1 MCGFAGF
8 TNLRGRN
15 VETIARA
22 AAEAINH
29 RGPDEQDVFVTPT
42 VALAAVRLKIQDL
55 EHGRQPMRSDD
66 GRTVIVFN
74 GEVYNHRELRREL
87 EALGHVFHSDCDTEV
102 VLKAFVEWDVRSFE
116 RLRGM
121 FAAAFWNERDRRL
134 VLTRDRVGIKPL
146 YYTAVG
152 DDLFFGSELKTLFAH
167 PDVERTLDRTG
178 LSHYLSLN
186 YVPTPF
192 TLVEGIRKLSPGHW
206 MEWRSGKIET
216 APYWTLNFAP
226 DASMTVADAER
237 ELDRL
242 LGASVREHLLSDV
255 PLGVWL
261 SGGLDSSTILHY
273 AAEASPTR
281 LKTFSVSF
289 SGQTCDETGY
299 FREVARKYD
308 TEHFELDLRGDH
320 EVVDAVSGL
329 THYSDEP
336 SADAGALPVW
346 FLSRLTRQHATVAL
360 TGDGADELF
369 GGYLTYVADGYA
381 RHLRR
386 IPRPLRRA
394 ALALARQLPVSD
406 AKISFEYKL
415 KRMLAGSLLPPE
427 ESHFFWN
434 GTFTGREK
442 ARLFPDGPA
451 VTTGDLYGRLSADPG
466 TAAGYR
472 NRYLYVDQ
480 HYYLTDDILY
490 KCDRM
495 SMAHSVEVRPPFLD
509 HRIIEFAA
517 RLPENFKIR
526 GGSLKWLL
534 RRLMEKRLPQSVL
547 KRRKEGFDIPAHQ
560 WFRGPLKAMLRDT
573 LSERAVAE
581 SGLFNPTAVRRMVD
595 DHLER
600 RANCGYH
607 LWGLMTLF
615 QWMERWNIRIEAPP
629 ETVTQRAAALS
640 LSCSASPQSSTSA
653 PVSVPLG

>member
-22 AAEAINH
+22 AADAIVH
-29 RGPDEQDVFVTPT
+29 RGPDEQDVFITPA
-42 VALAAVRLKIQDL
+42 VGLAAVRLKIQDL
-55 EHGRQPMRSDD
+55 THGHQPMRSDD

-87 EALGHVFHSDCDTEV
+87 EARGHAFHSDCDTEV
-102 VLKAFVEWDVRSFE
+102 VLKAFLEWDVASFE

-121 FAAAFWNERDRRL
+121 FAVAFWNERERRL
-134 VLTRDRVGIKPL
+134 VLARDRVGIKPL
-146 YYTAVG
+146 YYAAVG
-152 DDLFFGSELKTLFAH
+152 DDLFFGSELKTLFVH

-178 LSHYLSLN
+178 LSYYLSLN
-186 YVPTPF
+186 YVPTPY
-192 TLVEGIRKLSPGHW
+192 TLVEGIRKLPPGHW
-206 MEWRSGKIET
+206 MEWRSGDIET
-216 APYWTLNFAP
+216 APYWTLRFDP
-226 DASMTVADAER
+226 DRSLTVADAER
-237 ELDRL
+237 ELDHL
-242 LGASVREHLLSDV
+242 LRESVREHLLSDV

-273 AAEASPTR
+273 AAEASPTP

-289 SGQTCDETGY
+289 SGQTCDESAY
-299 FREVARKYD
+299 FREVARKYG
-308 TEHFELDLRGDH
+308 TEHFELDLRGEH
-320 EVVDAVSGL
+320 EVADAVSGL

-346 FLSRLTRQHATVAL
+346 FLSRLTRQQVTVAL

-386 IPRPLRRA
+386 VPAPLRRA
-394 ALALARQLPVSD
+394 ALALAGKLPVSD

-427 ESHFFWN
+427 DSHFFWN
-434 GTFTGREK
+434 GTFTAREK
-442 ARLFPDGPA
+442 AKLFPDDPA
-451 VTTGDLYGRLSADPG
+451 VTPGGLLDRLEADPG
-466 TAAGYR
+466 RTTGYR
-472 NRYLYVDQ
+472 NRFMYVDQ

-560 WFRGPLKAMLRDT
+560 WFRGPLKAMLHDT
-573 LSERAVAE
+573 LSTQAVADA
-581 SGLFNPTAVRRMVD
+581 GLFNPAVVRRMVD

-600 RANCGYH
+600 RANHGYH

-615 QWMERWNIRIEAPP
+615 QWMERWNIRIETAP
-629 ETVTQRAAALS
+629 EALPS
-640 LSCSASPQSSTSA
+640 RDAVMNLSYSPSPRSSTSVPA
-653 PVSVPLG
+653 SVPPA